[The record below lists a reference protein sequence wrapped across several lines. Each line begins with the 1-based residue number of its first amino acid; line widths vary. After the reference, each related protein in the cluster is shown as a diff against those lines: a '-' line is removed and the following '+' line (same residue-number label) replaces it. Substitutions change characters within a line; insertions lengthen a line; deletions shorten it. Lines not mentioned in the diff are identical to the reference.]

1 HNIHGGVMARAQQP
15 RMSAEMRKYRAQ
27 EAIRT
32 LTAAEAVKADRHLM
46 ADVKREATEMQRQL
60 SKVARP
66 AKS

>member
-1 HNIHGGVMARAQQP
+1 
-15 RMSAEMRKYRAQ
+15 MSAEMRKYRAQ